1 MVALVQNG
9 GEIDQTHNAVSGVT
23 DTCFLRQTLGLVKS
37 PTAGTLALEVALLP
51 LGGVDAWCELPKAGA
66 ESGRVPALIGVDTAL
81 TEADGPWLLLALIV
95 SVHWYKQERGHDGDE
110 RSVDS
115 VGLIRQQIHF
125 RRKNSE
131 KGMLLLLLL
140 LLLPGPYGNAA
151 LMRTYF
157 RVYIVLGRTLHETIS
172 FTFI

>member
-1 MVALVQNG
+1 M
-9 GEIDQTHNAVSGVT
+9 
-23 DTCFLRQTLGLVKS
+23 
-37 PTAGTLALEVALLP
+37 
-51 LGGVDAWCELPKAGA
+51 DAWCELPKAGA

-95 SVHWYKQERGHDGDE
+95 LVCGYTQERGHDGDE

-131 KGMLLLLLL
+131 KGMLLLLLVL
-140 LLLPGPYGNAA
+140 LLLPGPYGNAV
-151 LMRTYF
+151 LMRAYL
-157 RVYIVLGRTLHETIS
+157 RVYMCVGEYVRLNIS
-172 FTFI
+172 RFTGYDNDIY

>member
-1 MVALVQNG
+1 MQRKSLAN
-9 GEIDQTHNAVSGVT
+9 T
-23 DTCFLRQTLGLVKS
+23 DD
-37 PTAGTLALEVALLP
+37 

-95 SVHWYKQERGHDGDE
+95 FVHWYTQERGHDGDE

-131 KGMLLLLLL
+131 KGMLLLLL
-140 LLLPGPYGNAA
+140 PRPYGNAV
-151 LMRTYF
+151 LMRT
-157 RVYIVLGRTLHETIS
+157 VLGRTLHETIS